1 MNGSIFRK
9 AIAIGILSSTFGIAS
24 IALSTTSAS
33 ASSVITAATAALP
46 KFGDNGPEVVRLQEA
61 IMARGFTI
69 KGGVT
74 GTYSEATRSALK
86 SLQKVAGFKASGTL
100 DEKTAKFLGLVDV
113 VALSSSSLPAVGAS
127 GDAVWSVQQALINSG
142 FAVKG
147 GADGKFGLATTIAL
161 GKFQAAKGLTV
172 TKVVDEATAIALGML
187 QAPKSVVVSS
197 VVVASAKTSATTATP
212 AAVVTSN
219 YPKLGDRSETVK
231 AIQTVL
237 MNDSIG
243 LVGGAD
249 GRFGK
254 GTSAA
259 IAEYQKRRGLNITG
273 SMDDATNAAM
283 FAAPV
288 AASVAPVAAT
298 TAMTFETLP
307 ARGQTGELVRAL
319 QNALIANGTEVKGGA
334 DGVFGV
340 ATTVAISNFQAARA
354 LNQTKVL
361 DVNTAVAL
369 ALIPSFE
376 SLGLPTLQVFPMQ
389 GGCGFSDTWH
399 DPRSGGRLHEGVDI
413 MGAKGLAI
421 YATNDGV
428 ISRMSSGGALG
439 GNVIYVKIPNGTY
452 FYYAHLDSFA
462 PGMTAGVPVK
472 AGQIIGYNGSTGSG
486 GSSHLHFEVHPFGG
500 PAVSP
505 YQFVKAVDACN
516 VTTVLPQS

>member
-1 MNGSIFRK
+1 MNGSILRK
-9 AIAIGILSSTFGIAS
+9 TIAIGLLSSTFGIAS
-24 IALSTTSAS
+24 IAMSTTFAS
-33 ASSVITAATAALP
+33 ASPLITAAPAALP

-74 GTYSEATRSALK
+74 GSYSEATRSALK

-161 GKFQAAKGLTV
+161 SKFQAAKGLTV
-172 TKVVDEATAIALGML
+172 SKVVDEATAVALGML
-187 QAPKSVVVSS
+187 SAPKV
-197 VVVASAKTSATTATP
+197 VVVASVKTVAAAP

-219 YPKLGDRSETVK
+219 FPKLGDRSETVK

-237 MNDSIG
+237 INDSIG

-288 AASVAPVAAT
+288 ATPAAPVAAAT
-298 TAMTFETLP
+298 SMTYETLP
-307 ARGQTGELVRAL
+307 ARGQSGDLVRAL

-389 GGCGFSDTWH
+389 GGCGFTDTWH

-413 MGAKGLAI
+413 IGAKGLAI

-428 ISRMSSGGALG
+428 ISRMSTGGALG
-439 GNVIYVKIPNGTY
+439 GNAIYVKIPNGTY

-462 PGMTAGVPVK
+462 PGMAAGVPVK
-472 AGQIIGYNGSTGSG
+472 AGQIIGYNGSTGTTTP
-486 GSSHLHFEVHPFGG
+486 HLHFEVHPFGG
-500 PAVSP
+500 PAVNP

>member
-24 IALSTTSAS
+24 IAMSTTSAS
-33 ASSVITAATAALP
+33 ASPVISAAPAALP

-74 GTYSEATRSALK
+74 GSYSEATRSALK

-187 QAPKSVVVSS
+187 SAPKP
-197 VVVASAKTSATTATP
+197 VVVALAKTVIAAAVP
-212 AAVVTSN
+212 AAVATSN
-219 YPKLGDRSETVK
+219 FPKLGDRSETVK

-249 GRFGK
+249 GRFGA

-273 SMDDATNAAM
+273 SMDDATNAVM

-288 AASVAPVAAT
+288 AAPAAPVAQAT
-298 TAMTFETLP
+298 TMTFETLP
-307 ARGQTGELVRAL
+307 TRGQSGELVRAL

-340 ATTVAISNFQAARA
+340 ATTVAITNFQAARA

-369 ALIPSFE
+369 ALIPTLE

-389 GGCGFSDTWH
+389 GRCGFTDTWGQA
-399 DPRSGGRLHEGVDI
+399 RSEGRSHEGTDVI
-413 MGAKGLAI
+413 GARGLAL

-428 ISRMSSGGALG
+428 ISRMSTGGRLG
-439 GNVIYVKIPNGTY
+439 GNAIYVKIPNGTY

-462 PGMTAGVPVK
+462 PGMAAGVPVK
-472 AGQIIGYNGSTGSG
+472 AGQVIGYVGSTGTTTP
-486 GSSHLHFEVHPFGG
+486 HLHFEVHPFGG
-500 PAVSP
+500 AAVNP
-505 YQFVKAVDACN
+505 YAILKAADACN
-516 VTTVLPQS
+516 VMEVLPQP

>member
-1 MNGSIFRK
+1 MNGSILRK
-9 AIAIGILSSTFGIAS
+9 TIAIGLLSSTFGIAS
-24 IALSTTSAS
+24 IAMSTTSAS
-33 ASSVITAATAALP
+33 ASPLITAAPAALP

-74 GTYSEATRSALK
+74 GSYSEATRSALK

-161 GKFQAAKGLTV
+161 SKFQAAKGLTV
-172 TKVVDEATAIALGML
+172 TKVVDEATAVALGVL
-187 QAPKSVVVSS
+187 SAPKV
-197 VVVASAKTSATTATP
+197 VVVASVKTVAAAP

-219 YPKLGDRSETVK
+219 FPKLGDRSETVK

-237 MNDSIG
+237 INDSIG

-273 SMDDATNAAM
+273 TMDDATNAAM

-288 AASVAPVAAT
+288 ATPAAPVAAAT
-298 TAMTFETLP
+298 SMTYETLP
-307 ARGQTGELVRAL
+307 ARGQSGDLVRAL

-340 ATTVAISNFQAARA
+340 ATTVALGNFQAARA

-389 GGCGFSDTWH
+389 GGCGFTDTWH
-399 DPRSGGRLHEGVDI
+399 APRSGGRLHEGVDI
-413 MGAKGLAI
+413 IGAKGLAI

-428 ISRMSSGGALG
+428 ISRMSTGGALG
-439 GNVIYVKIPNGTY
+439 GNAIYVKIPNGTY

-462 PGMTAGVPVK
+462 PGMAPGVPVK
-472 AGQIIGYNGSTGSG
+472 AGQIIGYNGSTGTTTP
-486 GSSHLHFEVHPFGG
+486 HLHFEVHPFGG
-500 PAVSP
+500 PAVNP

-516 VTTVLPQS
+516 VTTVLPQP

>member
-1 MNGSIFRK
+1 MNGSILRK
-9 AIAIGILSSTFGIAS
+9 TIAIGLLSSTFGIAS
-24 IALSTTSAS
+24 IAMSTTSAS
-33 ASSVITAATAALP
+33 ASPLITAAPAALP

-74 GTYSEATRSALK
+74 GSYSEATRSALK

-161 GKFQAAKGLTV
+161 SKFQAAKGLTV
-172 TKVVDEATAIALGML
+172 TKVVDEATAVALGVL
-187 QAPKSVVVSS
+187 SAPKV
-197 VVVASAKTSATTATP
+197 VVVASVKTVAAAP

-219 YPKLGDRSETVK
+219 FPKLGDRSETVK

-237 MNDSIG
+237 INDSIG

-288 AASVAPVAAT
+288 ATPAAPVAAAT
-298 TAMTFETLP
+298 SMTYETLP
-307 ARGQTGELVRAL
+307 ARGQSGDLVRAL

-361 DVNTAVAL
+361 DVTTAVAL

-389 GGCGFSDTWH
+389 GGCGFTDTWH

-413 MGAKGLAI
+413 IGAKGLAI

-428 ISRMSSGGALG
+428 ISRMSTGGALG
-439 GNVIYVKIPNGTY
+439 GNAIYVKIPNGTY

-462 PGMTAGVPVK
+462 PGMAVGVPVK
-472 AGQIIGYNGSTGSG
+472 AGQIIGYNGSTGSTTP
-486 GSSHLHFEVHPFGG
+486 HLHFEVHPFGG
-500 PAVSP
+500 PAVNP

-516 VTTVLPQS
+516 VTTVLPQP

>member
-33 ASSVITAATAALP
+33 ASPVITAAPAALP

-61 IMARGFTI
+61 IMARGFSI

-74 GTYSEATRSALK
+74 GSYSEATRSALK
-86 SLQKVAGFKASGTL
+86 SLQKVAGFKATGTL

-187 QAPKSVVVSS
+187 SAPKP
-197 VVVASAKTSATTATP
+197 VVVASAKTVIAAAVP
-212 AAVVTSN
+212 AAVATSN
-219 YPKLGDRSETVK
+219 FPKLGDRSETVK

-249 GRFGK
+249 GRFGA

-273 SMDDATNAAM
+273 SMDDATNAVM

-288 AASVAPVAAT
+288 AAPAAPVAQAT
-298 TAMTFETLP
+298 TMTFETLP
-307 ARGQTGELVRAL
+307 SRGQSGELVRAL
-319 QNALIANGTEVKGGA
+319 QDALIAAGTEVKGGA

-354 LNQTKVL
+354 LNQSKVL

-369 ALIPSFE
+369 ALIPTLE

-389 GGCGFSDTWH
+389 GRCGFTDTWGQA
-399 DPRSGGRLHEGVDI
+399 RSEGRSHEGTDVI
-413 MGAKGLAI
+413 GARGLAL

-428 ISRMSSGGALG
+428 ISRMSTGGRLG
-439 GNVIYVKIPNGTY
+439 GNAIYVKIPNGTY

-462 PGMTAGVPVK
+462 PGMAAGVPVK
-472 AGQIIGYNGSTGSG
+472 AGQIIGYVGSTGTTTP
-486 GSSHLHFEVHPFGG
+486 HLHFEVHPFGG
-500 PAVSP
+500 AAVNP
-505 YQFVKAVDACN
+505 YAILKAADACN
-516 VTTVLPQS
+516 VMDVLPQP

>member
-1 MNGSIFRK
+1 MNGSILRK

-24 IALSTTSAS
+24 IAMSTTSAS
-33 ASSVITAATAALP
+33 ASSAISAAPAALP
-46 KFGDNGPEVVRLQEA
+46 KFGDNGPEVIRLQQA
-61 IMARGFTI
+61 ILARGFTI

-74 GTYSEATRSALK
+74 GSYSEATRSALK
-86 SLQKVAGFKASGTL
+86 SLQKVAGFKASGML

-113 VALSSSSLPAVGAS
+113 VALSASSLPAVGAS

-172 TKVVDEATAIALGML
+172 TKVVDEATAVALGML
-187 QAPKSVVVSS
+187 SAPQS
-197 VVVASAKTSATTATP
+197 VVVAAVKAVDTP
-212 AAVVTSN
+212 AAVVPSN
-219 YPKLGDRSETVK
+219 FPKQGDRSETVK

-237 MNDSIG
+237 IKDSIG

-249 GRFGK
+249 GRFGV

-259 IAEYQKRRGLNITG
+259 IAEYQRRRGLNITG

-288 AASVAPVAAT
+288 VAPVAAPAAPVAAAT
-298 TAMTFETLP
+298 TMTFETLP
-307 ARGQTGELVRAL
+307 ARGQSGEFVRAL

-389 GGCGFSDTWH
+389 GGCGFTDTWH
-399 DPRSGGRLHEGVDI
+399 APRSGGRLHEGVDI

-428 ISRMSSGGALG
+428 ISRMSTGGALG
-439 GNVIYVKIPNGTY
+439 GNAIYVKIPNGTY

-462 PGMTAGVPVK
+462 PGIAAGVPVK
-472 AGQIIGYNGSTGSG
+472 AGQIIGYNGSTGSTTP
-486 GSSHLHFEVHPFGG
+486 HLHFEVHPFGG
-500 PAVSP
+500 PAVNP

-516 VTTVLPQS
+516 VTTVLPQP

>member
-24 IALSTTSAS
+24 IAMSTTSAS
-33 ASSVITAATAALP
+33 ASPVITAAPAALP

-61 IMARGFTI
+61 IMARGFSI

-74 GTYSEATRSALK
+74 GSYSEATRSALK

-147 GADGKFGLATTIAL
+147 GADGKFGIATTIAL

-187 QAPKSVVVSS
+187 SAPKP
-197 VVVASAKTSATTATP
+197 VVVASAKTVIAAAVP
-212 AAVVTSN
+212 AAVATSN
-219 YPKLGDRSETVK
+219 FPKLGDRSETVK

-249 GRFGK
+249 GRFGA

-273 SMDDATNAAM
+273 SMDDATNAVM

-288 AASVAPVAAT
+288 AAPAAPVAQAT
-298 TAMTFETLP
+298 TMTFETLP
-307 ARGQTGELVRAL
+307 TRGQSGELVRAL
-319 QNALIANGTEVKGGA
+319 QNALIAAGTEVKGGA

-340 ATTVAISNFQAARA
+340 ATTVAITNFQAARA

-369 ALIPSFE
+369 ALIPTLE

-389 GGCGFSDTWH
+389 GRCGFTDTWGQA
-399 DPRSGGRLHEGVDI
+399 RSEGRSHEGTDVI
-413 MGAKGLAI
+413 GARGLAL

-428 ISRMSSGGALG
+428 ISRMSTGGRLG
-439 GNVIYVKIPNGTY
+439 GNAIYVKIPNGTY

-462 PGMTAGVPVK
+462 PGMAAGVPVK
-472 AGQIIGYNGSTGSG
+472 AGQIIGYVGSTGTTTP
-486 GSSHLHFEVHPFGG
+486 HLHFEVHPFGG
-500 PAVSP
+500 AAVNP
-505 YQFVKAVDACN
+505 YAILKAADACN
-516 VTTVLPQS
+516 VMDVLPQP

>member
-1 MNGSIFRK
+1 MNSNLLRK
-9 AIAIGILSSTFGIAS
+9 VIAIGALSATFGIA
-24 IALSTTSAS
+24 ATTVSAT
-33 ASSVITAATAALP
+33 TAAASPVVSAAVSQLP

-61 IMARGFTI
+61 IMARGFSI

-74 GTYSEATRSALK
+74 GAYSDATRSALK
-86 SLQKVAGFKASGTL
+86 SLQKVAGFKATGTL

-113 VALSSSSLPAVGAS
+113 VALSSSSLPAVGAT
-127 GDAVWSVQQALINSG
+127 GDAVWSVQQALINNG

-161 GKFQAAKGLTV
+161 GKFQSAKGLPL

-187 QAPKSVVVSS
+187 AAPKTVVTASVKTASAVVVKPSS
-197 VVVASAKTSATTATP
+197 F
-212 AAVVTSN
+212 
-219 YPKLGDRSETVK
+219 PKQGDRSDQVK

-237 MNDSIG
+237 INDVIG

-249 GRFGK
+249 GRFGA

-259 IAEYQKRRGLNITG
+259 IAEYQRRRGLNITG
-273 SMDDATNAAM
+273 TMDDATHAAM
-283 FAAPV
+283 FAAPAPAPAV
-288 AASVAPVAAT
+288 AVEAT
-298 TAMTFETLP
+298 ATSMTFETLP
-307 ARGQTGELVRAL
+307 ARGQSGELVRTL
-319 QNALIANGTEVKGGA
+319 QNALIKNGTEVKGGA

-340 ATTVAISNFQAARA
+340 ATTVAITNFQIARG

-369 ALIPSFE
+369 ALIPSLE

-389 GGCGFSDTWH
+389 GRCSFSDTWKQAR
-399 DPRSGGRLHEGVDI
+399 PGGRLHEGVDI

-428 ISRMSSGGALG
+428 ISRMSTGGVLG
-439 GNVIYVKIPNGTY
+439 GNAIYLTIPNGTY

-462 PGMTAGVPVK
+462 PGIAPGVSVR
-472 AGQIIGYNGSTGSG
+472 AGQIIGYNGETGHA
-486 GSSHLHFEVHPFGG
+486 GSPHLHFEVHPFGG

>member
-1 MNGSIFRK
+1 MNGSILRK
-9 AIAIGILSSTFGIAS
+9 TIAIGLLSGTFGVAS
-24 IALSTTSAS
+24 IAMSTTSAS
-33 ASSVITAATAALP
+33 ASPLITAAPAALP

-74 GTYSEATRSALK
+74 GSYSEATRSALK

-161 GKFQAAKGLTV
+161 SKFQAAKGLTV
-172 TKVVDEATAIALGML
+172 TKVVDEATAVALGVL
-187 QAPKSVVVSS
+187 SAPKV
-197 VVVASAKTSATTATP
+197 VVVASVKTVAAAP

-219 YPKLGDRSETVK
+219 FPKLGDRSETVK

-237 MNDSIG
+237 INDSIG

-273 SMDDATNAAM
+273 TMDDATNAAM

-288 AASVAPVAAT
+288 ATPAAPVAAAT
-298 TAMTFETLP
+298 SMTYETLP
-307 ARGQTGELVRAL
+307 ARGQSGDLVRAL

-340 ATTVAISNFQAARA
+340 ATTVALGNFQAARA

-389 GGCGFSDTWH
+389 GGCGFTDTWH
-399 DPRSGGRLHEGVDI
+399 APRSGGRLHEGVDI
-413 MGAKGLAI
+413 IGAKGLAI

-428 ISRMSSGGALG
+428 ISRMSTGGALG
-439 GNVIYVKIPNGTY
+439 GNAIYVKIPNGTY

-462 PGMTAGVPVK
+462 PGMAPGVPVK
-472 AGQIIGYNGSTGSG
+472 AGQIIGYNGSTGTTTP
-486 GSSHLHFEVHPFGG
+486 HLHFEVHPFGG
-500 PAVSP
+500 PAVNP

-516 VTTVLPQS
+516 VTTVLPQP

>member
-1 MNGSIFRK
+1 MNSNLLRK
-9 AIAIGILSSTFGIAS
+9 FIAIGALSATFGIA
-24 IALSTTSAS
+24 ATTVSAT
-33 ASSVITAATAALP
+33 TAAASPVVSAAVSQLP

-61 IMARGFTI
+61 IMARGFSI

-74 GTYSEATRSALK
+74 GAYSDATRSALK
-86 SLQKVAGFKASGTL
+86 SLQKVAGFKATGTL

-113 VALSSSSLPAVGAS
+113 VALSSSSLPAVGAT
-127 GDAVWSVQQALINSG
+127 GDAVWSVQQALINNG

-161 GKFQAAKGLTV
+161 GKFQSAKGLPL

-187 QAPKSVVVSS
+187 AAPKTVVTASVKTASAVVVKPSS
-197 VVVASAKTSATTATP
+197 F
-212 AAVVTSN
+212 
-219 YPKLGDRSETVK
+219 PKQGDRSDQVK

-237 MNDSIG
+237 INDVIG

-249 GRFGK
+249 GRFGA

-259 IAEYQKRRGLNITG
+259 IAEYQRRRGLNITG
-273 SMDDATNAAM
+273 TMDDATNAAM
-283 FAAPV
+283 FAAPAPAPAV
-288 AASVAPVAAT
+288 AVEAT
-298 TAMTFETLP
+298 ATSMTFETLP
-307 ARGQTGELVRAL
+307 ARGQSGELVRAL

-340 ATTVAISNFQAARA
+340 ATTVAITNFQIARG

-369 ALIPSFE
+369 ALIPSLE

-389 GGCGFSDTWH
+389 GRCSFSDTWKQAR
-399 DPRSGGRLHEGVDI
+399 PGGRLHEGVDI

-428 ISRMSSGGALG
+428 ISRMSTGGVLG
-439 GNVIYVKIPNGTY
+439 GNAIYLTIPNGTY

-462 PGMTAGVPVK
+462 PGIAPGVSVR
-472 AGQIIGYNGSTGSG
+472 AGQIIGYNGETGHA
-486 GSSHLHFEVHPFGG
+486 GSPHLHFEVHPFGG

>member
-1 MNGSIFRK
+1 MNGSILRK
-9 AIAIGILSSTFGIAS
+9 TIAIGLLSSTFGIAS
-24 IALSTTSAS
+24 IAMSTTSAS
-33 ASSVITAATAALP
+33 ASPLITAAPAALP

-74 GTYSEATRSALK
+74 GSYSEATRSALK

-161 GKFQAAKGLTV
+161 SKFQAAKGLTV
-172 TKVVDEATAIALGML
+172 TKVVDEATAVALGML
-187 QAPKSVVVSS
+187 SAPKVVE
-197 VVVASAKTSATTATP
+197 VASVKTVAAAP

-219 YPKLGDRSETVK
+219 FPKLGDRSETVK

-237 MNDSIG
+237 INDSIG

-273 SMDDATNAAM
+273 TMDDGTNAAM

-288 AASVAPVAAT
+288 ATPAAPVAAAT
-298 TAMTFETLP
+298 SMTYETLP
-307 ARGQTGELVRAL
+307 ARGQSGDLVRAL

-389 GGCGFSDTWH
+389 GGCGFTDTWH

-413 MGAKGLAI
+413 IGAKGLAI

-428 ISRMSSGGALG
+428 ISRMSTGGALG
-439 GNVIYVKIPNGTY
+439 GNAIYVKIPNGTY

-462 PGMTAGVPVK
+462 PGMAAGVPVK
-472 AGQIIGYNGSTGSG
+472 AGQIIGYNGSTGTTTP
-486 GSSHLHFEVHPFGG
+486 HLHFEVHPFGG
-500 PAVSP
+500 PAVNP

-516 VTTVLPQS
+516 VTTVLPQP

>member
-24 IALSTTSAS
+24 IAMSTTSAS
-33 ASSVITAATAALP
+33 ASPVISAAPAALP
-46 KFGDNGPEVVRLQEA
+46 KFGDNGPEVIRLQQA
-61 IMARGFTI
+61 ILARGFTI

-74 GTYSEATRSALK
+74 GSYSEATRSALK
-86 SLQKVAGFKASGTL
+86 SLQKVAGFKASGML

-113 VALSSSSLPAVGAS
+113 VALSASSLPVVGAS

-172 TKVVDEATAIALGML
+172 TKVVDEATAVALGML
-187 QAPKSVVVSS
+187 SAPQP
-197 VVVASAKTSATTATP
+197 VVVASAKTVATP
-212 AAVVTSN
+212 AAVVPSN
-219 YPKLGDRSETVK
+219 FPKQGDRSETVK

-237 MNDSIG
+237 IKDSIG

-249 GRFGK
+249 GRFGV

-259 IAEYQKRRGLNITG
+259 IAEYQRRRGLNITG

-288 AASVAPVAAT
+288 VAPVAAPAAPVAAAT

-307 ARGQTGELVRAL
+307 ARGQSGEFVRAL
-319 QNALIANGTEVKGGA
+319 QNALIANGTDIKGGA

-389 GGCGFSDTWH
+389 GGCGFTDTWH
-399 DPRSGGRLHEGVDI
+399 APRSGGRLHEGVDI

-428 ISRMSSGGALG
+428 ISRMSTGGALG
-439 GNVIYVKIPNGTY
+439 GNAIYVKIPNGTY

-462 PGMTAGVPVK
+462 PGIAAGVPVK
-472 AGQIIGYNGSTGSG
+472 AGQIIGYNGSTGSTTP
-486 GSSHLHFEVHPFGG
+486 HLHFEVHPFGG
-500 PAVSP
+500 PAVNP

-516 VTTVLPQS
+516 VTTVLPQP

>member
-9 AIAIGILSSTFGIAS
+9 AIAVGILSSTFGIAS
-24 IALSTTSAS
+24 IAMSTTSAS
-33 ASSVITAATAALP
+33 ASPVISAAPTALP
-46 KFGDNGPEVVRLQEA
+46 KYGDNGPEVVRLQQA
-61 IMARGFTI
+61 IAARGFTI

-86 SLQKVAGFKASGTL
+86 SLQRVAGFKASGTL

-142 FAVKG
+142 FVVKG
-147 GADGKFGLATTIAL
+147 GADGKFGLATSIAL
-161 GKFQAAKGLTV
+161 GKFQAAKGLSV
-172 TKVVDEATAIALGML
+172 TKVVDEATAVALGML
-187 QAPKSVVVSS
+187 QAPQS
-197 VVVASAKTSATTATP
+197 VVVASVKTVVAIP
-212 AAVVTSN
+212 AAVSSSSF
-219 YPKLGDRSETVK
+219 PKQGDRSETTK
-231 AIQTVL
+231 AIQMVL
-237 MNDSIG
+237 IQDSIG

-249 GRFGK
+249 GRFGS

-259 IAEYQKRRGLNITG
+259 IAEYQRRRGLAITG

-283 FAAPV
+283 FSTPAAPEQAPV
-288 AASVAPVAAT
+288 TPVAPVSS
-298 TAMTFETLP
+298 AMTYETLP
-307 ARGQTGELVRAL
+307 ARGQSGDLVRAL

-340 ATTVAISNFQAARA
+340 ATTIAITNFQASRA
-354 LNQTKVL
+354 LNQTSVL

-369 ALIPSFE
+369 ALIPTLE

-389 GGCGFSDTWH
+389 GRCGFTDTWH
-399 DPRSGGRLHEGVDI
+399 QPRSGGRLHEGVDI

-428 ISRMSSGGALG
+428 ISKVSTGGHLG
-439 GNVIYVKIPNGTY
+439 GNAIYVKIPNGTY

-462 PGMTAGVPVK
+462 PGMAAGVPVK
-472 AGQIIGYNGSTGSG
+472 AGQIIGYNGSTGTTTP
-486 GSSHLHFEVHPFGG
+486 HLHFEVHPFGG
-500 PAVSP
+500 AAINP
-505 YQFVKAVDACN
+505 YAILKAADACN
-516 VTTVLPQS
+516 VMDVLPQT

>member
-1 MNGSIFRK
+1 MNSNLLRK
-9 AIAIGILSSTFGIAS
+9 VIAIGALSATFGIA
-24 IALSTTSAS
+24 ATTVSAT
-33 ASSVITAATAALP
+33 TAAASPVVSAAVSQLP

-61 IMARGFTI
+61 IMARGFSI

-74 GTYSEATRSALK
+74 GAYSDATRSALK
-86 SLQKVAGFKASGTL
+86 SLQKVAGFKATGTL

-113 VALSSSSLPAVGAS
+113 VALRSSSLPAVGAT
-127 GDAVWSVQQALINSG
+127 GDAVWSVQQALINNG

-161 GKFQAAKGLTV
+161 GKFQSAKGLPL

-187 QAPKSVVVSS
+187 AAPKTVVTASVKTASAVVVKPSS
-197 VVVASAKTSATTATP
+197 F
-212 AAVVTSN
+212 
-219 YPKLGDRSETVK
+219 PKQGDRSDQVK

-237 MNDSIG
+237 INDVIG

-249 GRFGK
+249 GRFGA

-259 IAEYQKRRGLNITG
+259 IAEYQRRRGLNITG
-273 SMDDATNAAM
+273 TMDDATNAAM
-283 FAAPV
+283 FAAPAPAPAV
-288 AASVAPVAAT
+288 AVEAT
-298 TAMTFETLP
+298 ATSMTFETLP
-307 ARGQTGELVRAL
+307 ARGQSGELVRTL

-340 ATTVAISNFQAARA
+340 ATTVAITNFQIARG

-369 ALIPSFE
+369 ALIPSLE

-389 GGCGFSDTWH
+389 GRCSFSDTWKQAR
-399 DPRSGGRLHEGVDI
+399 PGGRLHEGVDI

-428 ISRMSSGGALG
+428 ISRMSTGGVLG
-439 GNVIYVKIPNGTY
+439 GNAIYLTIPNGTY

-462 PGMTAGVPVK
+462 PGIAPGVSVR
-472 AGQIIGYNGSTGSG
+472 AGQIIGYNGETGHA
-486 GSSHLHFEVHPFGG
+486 GSPHLHFEVHPFGG

>member
-1 MNGSIFRK
+1 MNGSILRK
-9 AIAIGILSSTFGIAS
+9 TIAIGLLSSTFGIAS
-24 IALSTTSAS
+24 IAMSTTSAS
-33 ASSVITAATAALP
+33 ASPLITAAPAALP

-74 GTYSEATRSALK
+74 GSYSEATRSALK

-161 GKFQAAKGLTV
+161 SKFQAAKGLTV
-172 TKVVDEATAIALGML
+172 TKVVDEATAVALGML
-187 QAPKSVVVSS
+187 SAPKV
-197 VVVASAKTSATTATP
+197 VVVASVKTVAAAP

-219 YPKLGDRSETVK
+219 FPKLGDRSETVK

-237 MNDSIG
+237 INDSIG

-273 SMDDATNAAM
+273 TMDDATNAAM

-288 AASVAPVAAT
+288 ATPAAPVAAAT
-298 TAMTFETLP
+298 SMTYETLP
-307 ARGQTGELVRAL
+307 ARGQSGDLVRAL

-389 GGCGFSDTWH
+389 GGCGFTDTWH

-413 MGAKGLAI
+413 IGAKGLAI

-428 ISRMSSGGALG
+428 ISRMSTGGRLG
-439 GNVIYVKIPNGTY
+439 GNAIYVKIPNGTY

-462 PGMTAGVPVK
+462 PGMAPGVPVK
-472 AGQIIGYNGSTGSG
+472 AGQIIGYNGSTGTTTP
-486 GSSHLHFEVHPFGG
+486 HLHFEVHPFGG
-500 PAVSP
+500 PAVNP

-516 VTTVLPQS
+516 VTTVLPQP

>member
-1 MNGSIFRK
+1 MNGSILRK
-9 AIAIGILSSTFGIAS
+9 TIAIGLLSSTFGIAS
-24 IALSTTSAS
+24 IAMSTTSAS
-33 ASSVITAATAALP
+33 ASPLITAAPAALP

-74 GTYSEATRSALK
+74 GSYSEATRSALK

-113 VALSSSSLPAVGAS
+113 VALSSSSLPAVGSS

-161 GKFQAAKGLTV
+161 SKFQAAKGLTV
-172 TKVVDEATAIALGML
+172 TKVVDEATAVALGML
-187 QAPKSVVVSS
+187 SAPKV
-197 VVVASAKTSATTATP
+197 VVVASVKTVAAAP

-219 YPKLGDRSETVK
+219 FPKLGDRSETVK

-237 MNDSIG
+237 INDSIG

-273 SMDDATNAAM
+273 TMNDATNAAM

-288 AASVAPVAAT
+288 APPAAPVAAAT
-298 TAMTFETLP
+298 SMTYETLP
-307 ARGQTGELVRAL
+307 ARGQSGDLVRAL

-340 ATTVAISNFQAARA
+340 ATTLAISNFQAARA

-389 GGCGFSDTWH
+389 GGCGFTDTWH

-413 MGAKGLAI
+413 IGAKGLAI

-428 ISRMSSGGALG
+428 ISRMSTGGALG
-439 GNVIYVKIPNGTY
+439 GNAIYVKIPNGTY

-462 PGMTAGVPVK
+462 PGMAAGVPVK
-472 AGQIIGYNGSTGSG
+472 AGQIIGYNGSTGT
-486 GSSHLHFEVHPFGG
+486 GSPHLHFEVHPFGG
-500 PAVSP
+500 PAVNP

>member
-9 AIAIGILSSTFGIAS
+9 AIAIGLLSSTFGIAS

-33 ASSVITAATAALP
+33 ASPVITAAPAALP

-61 IMARGFTI
+61 IMARGFSIT
-69 KGGVT
+69 GGVT
-74 GTYSEATRSALK
+74 GSYSEATRSALK

-127 GDAVWSVQQALINSG
+127 GDAVWSVQQALINNG

-187 QAPKSVVVSS
+187 SAPKP
-197 VVVASAKTSATTATP
+197 VVVASAKTVTAA
-212 AAVVTSN
+212 AAVVASN
-219 YPKLGDRSETVK
+219 FPKLGDRSETVK

-237 MNDSIG
+237 INDSIG

-273 SMDDATNAAM
+273 SMDDATNAVM

-288 AASVAPVAAT
+288 AAPAAPVAAT
-298 TAMTFETLP
+298 TTMTFETLP
-307 ARGQTGELVRAL
+307 TRGQSGELVRAL

-369 ALIPSFE
+369 ALIPTLE

-389 GGCGFSDTWH
+389 GRCGFTDTWGQA
-399 DPRSGGRLHEGVDI
+399 RSEGRSHEGTDV
-413 MGAKGLAI
+413 MGARGLAL

-428 ISRMSSGGALG
+428 ISRMSTGGRLG

-462 PGMTAGVPVK
+462 PGMAAGVPVK
-472 AGQIIGYNGSTGSG
+472 AGQIIGYVGSTGDAG
-486 GSSHLHFEVHPFGG
+486 TPHLHFEVHPFGG
-500 PAVSP
+500 AAVNP
-505 YQFVKAVDACN
+505 YAILKAADACN
-516 VTTVLPQS
+516 VLDVLPQP

>member
-1 MNGSIFRK
+1 MNGSILRK

-33 ASSVITAATAALP
+33 ASPVMSAIPAALS

-61 IMARGFTI
+61 ILARGFTL

-74 GTYSEATRSALK
+74 GSYSQATRSALK
-86 SLQKVAGFKASGTL
+86 SLQKVAGLKASGAL

-113 VALSSSSLPAVGAS
+113 VALNSSSLPAVGAS

-187 QAPKSVVVSS
+187 SAPKPVVI
-197 VVVASAKTSATTATP
+197 ASAKAVTTP
-212 AAVVTSN
+212 AAPAAIVSSN
-219 YPKLGDRSETVK
+219 LPKIGDRSETVK

-237 MNDSIG
+237 IKDSIG

-249 GRFGK
+249 GRFGA

-273 SMDDATNAAM
+273 SMDDATNAVM
-283 FAAPV
+283 FAAP
-288 AASVAPVAAT
+288 AAAPAAPVT
-298 TAMTFETLP
+298 TTEMSFETLP
-307 ARGQTGELVRAL
+307 TRGHSGDLVRAL

-340 ATTVAISNFQAARA
+340 ATTVAITNFQAAHG

-369 ALIPSFE
+369 ALIPSLE

-389 GGCGFSDTWH
+389 GRCGFTDTWGQS
-399 DPRSGGRLHEGVDI
+399 RSEGRSHEGTDV
-413 MGAKGLAI
+413 MGARGLAL

-428 ISRMSSGGALG
+428 ISKVSTGGRLG
-439 GNVIYVKIPNGTY
+439 GNAIYVKIPNGTY

-462 PGMTAGVPVK
+462 PGMAAGVPVK
-472 AGQIIGYNGSTGSG
+472 AGQIIGYVGSTGTTTP
-486 GSSHLHFEVHPFGG
+486 HLHFEVHPFGG
-500 PAVSP
+500 AAVNP
-505 YQFVKAVDACN
+505 YAILKAVDACN
-516 VTTVLPQS
+516 VTTVLPQP

>member
-1 MNGSIFRK
+1 MNGSILRK
-9 AIAIGILSSTFGIAS
+9 AILIGILSSTFGVAS

-33 ASSVITAATAALP
+33 ASPVITAAPATLP

-74 GTYSEATRSALK
+74 GSYSEATRSALK

-100 DEKTAKFLGLVDV
+100 DAKTAKFLGLVDV

-142 FAVKG
+142 FTVKG

-161 GKFQAAKGLTV
+161 GKFQTAKGLKV
-172 TKVVDEATAIALGML
+172 TKVVDESTAIALGML
-187 QAPKSVVVSS
+187 SAPKP
-197 VVVASAKTSATTATP
+197 VVVASVKTVTAP
-212 AAVVTSN
+212 
-219 YPKLGDRSETVK
+219 
-231 AIQTVL
+231 
-237 MNDSIG
+237 
-243 LVGGAD
+243 
-249 GRFGK
+249 
-254 GTSAA
+254 
-259 IAEYQKRRGLNITG
+259 
-273 SMDDATNAAM
+273 
-283 FAAPV
+283 AAPV
-288 AASVAPVAAT
+288 AAPAAPVATPAAPDAAAT
-298 TAMTFETLP
+298 TMSFETLP
-307 ARGQTGELVRAL
+307 ARGQSGELVRAL

-399 DPRSGGRLHEGVDI
+399 QPRSGGRLHEGVDI

-428 ISRMSSGGALG
+428 ISRMSTGGALG
-439 GNVIYVKIPNGTY
+439 GNAIYVKIPNGTY

-462 PGMTAGVPVK
+462 PGIAAGVPVK
-472 AGQIIGYNGSTGSG
+472 AGQVIGYNGSTGSG
-486 GSSHLHFEVHPFGG
+486 GSTHLHFEVHPFGG

-516 VTTVLPQS
+516 VTTVLPQP

>member
-1 MNGSIFRK
+1 MNGSILRK
-9 AIAIGILSSTFGIAS
+9 AIALGILSSTFGIAS
-24 IALSTTSAS
+24 IAMSTTSAS
-33 ASSVITAATAALP
+33 ASSAISAAPAALP
-46 KFGDNGPEVVRLQEA
+46 KFGDNGPEVIRLQQA
-61 IMARGFTI
+61 ILARGFTI

-74 GTYSEATRSALK
+74 GSYSEATRSALK
-86 SLQKVAGFKASGTL
+86 SLQKVAGFKASGML

-113 VALSSSSLPAVGAS
+113 VALSASSLPAVGAS

-187 QAPKSVVVSS
+187 SAPKP
-197 VVVASAKTSATTATP
+197 VVVASVKTSATTATP

-219 YPKLGDRSETVK
+219 FPKLGDRSETVK

-237 MNDSIG
+237 INDSIG

-273 SMDDATNAAM
+273 SMDDATNAVM

-288 AASVAPVAAT
+288 AAPVAPIAAAT
-298 TAMTFETLP
+298 TMTFETLP
-307 ARGQTGELVRAL
+307 ARGQSGDLVRAL
-319 QNALIANGTEVKGGA
+319 QNALIANGTAVKGGA

-389 GGCGFSDTWH
+389 GGCGFTDTWH

-413 MGAKGLAI
+413 IGAKGLAI

-428 ISRMSSGGALG
+428 ISRMSTGGALG
-439 GNVIYVKIPNGTY
+439 GNAIYVKIPNGTY

-462 PGMTAGVPVK
+462 PGIAAGVPVK
-472 AGQIIGYNGSTGSG
+472 AGQIIGYNGSTGSTTP
-486 GSSHLHFEVHPFGG
+486 HLHFEVHPFGG
-500 PAVSP
+500 PAVNP

-516 VTTVLPQS
+516 VTTVLPQP

>member
-1 MNGSIFRK
+1 MNGSILRK
-9 AIAIGILSSTFGIAS
+9 TIAIGLLSSTFGIAS
-24 IALSTTSAS
+24 IAMSTTSAS
-33 ASSVITAATAALP
+33 ASPLITAAPAALP

-74 GTYSEATRSALK
+74 GSYSEATRSALK

-161 GKFQAAKGLTV
+161 SKFQAAKGLTV

-187 QAPKSVVVSS
+187 SAPKPVA
-197 VVVASAKTSATTATP
+197 VASVKTVATAAAP
-212 AAVVTSN
+212 VAVVTSN
-219 YPKLGDRSETVK
+219 FPKLGDRSEAVK

-237 MNDSIG
+237 INDSIG

-288 AASVAPVAAT
+288 AAPAAPVVATT

-389 GGCGFSDTWH
+389 GGCGFTDTWH

-413 MGAKGLAI
+413 IGAKGLAI

-428 ISRMSSGGALG
+428 ISRMSTGGALG
-439 GNVIYVKIPNGTY
+439 GNAIYVKIPNGTY

-462 PGMTAGVPVK
+462 PGIAAGVPVK
-472 AGQIIGYNGSTGSG
+472 AGQIIGYNGSTGTTTP
-486 GSSHLHFEVHPFGG
+486 HLHFEVHPFGG
-500 PAVSP
+500 PAVNP

>member
-1 MNGSIFRK
+1 MNSNLLRK
-9 AIAIGILSSTFGIAS
+9 VIAIGALSATFGIA
-24 IALSTTSAS
+24 ATTISATTAGASPVVS
-33 ASSVITAATAALP
+33 AAVSQLP

-61 IMARGFTI
+61 IMARGFSI

-74 GTYSEATRSALK
+74 GAYSDATRSALK
-86 SLQKVAGFKASGTL
+86 SLQKVAGFKATGTL

-113 VALSSSSLPAVGAS
+113 VALSSSSLPAVGAT
-127 GDAVWSVQQALINSG
+127 GDAVWSVQQALINNG

-161 GKFQAAKGLTV
+161 GKFQSAKGLPL

-187 QAPKSVVVSS
+187 AAPKTVVTASVKTASAVVVKPSS
-197 VVVASAKTSATTATP
+197 F
-212 AAVVTSN
+212 
-219 YPKLGDRSETVK
+219 PKQGDRSDQVK

-237 MNDSIG
+237 INDVIG

-249 GRFGK
+249 GRFGA

-259 IAEYQKRRGLNITG
+259 IAEYQRRRGLNITG
-273 SMDDATNAAM
+273 TMDDATNAAM
-283 FAAPV
+283 FAAPAPAPAV
-288 AASVAPVAAT
+288 AVEAT
-298 TAMTFETLP
+298 ATSMTFETLP
-307 ARGQTGELVRAL
+307 ARGQSGELVRTL

-340 ATTVAISNFQAARA
+340 ATTVAITNFQIARG

-369 ALIPSFE
+369 ALIPSLE

-389 GGCGFSDTWH
+389 GRCSFSDTWKQAR
-399 DPRSGGRLHEGVDI
+399 PGGRLHEGVDI

-428 ISRMSSGGALG
+428 ISRMSTGGVLG
-439 GNVIYVKIPNGTY
+439 GNAIYLTIPNGTY

-462 PGMTAGVPVK
+462 PGIAPGVSVR
-472 AGQIIGYNGSTGSG
+472 AGQIIGYNGETGHA
-486 GSSHLHFEVHPFGG
+486 GSPHLHFEVHPFGG

>member
-1 MNGSIFRK
+1 MNGSILRK
-9 AIAIGILSSTFGIAS
+9 TIAIGLLSSTFGIAS
-24 IALSTTSAS
+24 IAMSTTSAS
-33 ASSVITAATAALP
+33 ASPLITAAPAALP

-74 GTYSEATRSALK
+74 GSYSEATRSALK

-161 GKFQAAKGLTV
+161 SKFQAAKGLTV
-172 TKVVDEATAIALGML
+172 TKVVDEATAVALGML
-187 QAPKSVVVSS
+187 SAPKV
-197 VVVASAKTSATTATP
+197 VVVASVKTVAAAP

-219 YPKLGDRSETVK
+219 FPKLGDRSETVK

-237 MNDSIG
+237 INDSIG

-273 SMDDATNAAM
+273 TMDDATNAAM

-288 AASVAPVAAT
+288 ATPAAPVAAAT
-298 TAMTFETLP
+298 SMTYETLP
-307 ARGQTGELVRAL
+307 ARGQSGDLVRAL

-389 GGCGFSDTWH
+389 GGCGFTDTWH
-399 DPRSGGRLHEGVDI
+399 APRSGGRLHEGVDI
-413 MGAKGLAI
+413 IGAKGLAI

-428 ISRMSSGGALG
+428 ISRMSTGGALG
-439 GNVIYVKIPNGTY
+439 GNAIYVKIPNGTY

-462 PGMTAGVPVK
+462 PGMAAGVPVK
-472 AGQIIGYNGSTGSG
+472 AGQIIGYNGSTGTTTP
-486 GSSHLHFEVHPFGG
+486 HLHFEVHPFGG
-500 PAVSP
+500 PAVNP

-516 VTTVLPQS
+516 VTTVLPQP

>member
-24 IALSTTSAS
+24 IAMSTTSAS
-33 ASSVITAATAALP
+33 ASPAISAVPAALP
-46 KFGDNGPEVVRLQEA
+46 KFGDNGPEVIRLQEA
-61 IMARGFTI
+61 ILARGFTI

-74 GTYSEATRSALK
+74 GSYSEATRSALK

-172 TKVVDEATAIALGML
+172 TKVVDEATAVALGML
-187 QAPKSVVVSS
+187 SAPQS
-197 VVVASAKTSATTATP
+197 VVVAAVKAVATP
-212 AAVVTSN
+212 AAVVPSN
-219 YPKLGDRSETVK
+219 FPKQGDRSETVK

-237 MNDSIG
+237 IKDSIG

-249 GRFGK
+249 GRFGV

-259 IAEYQKRRGLNITG
+259 IAEYQRRRGLNITG
-273 SMDDATNAAM
+273 SIDDATNAAM

-288 AASVAPVAAT
+288 VAPVAASTAPVAAAT

-307 ARGQTGELVRAL
+307 TRGQSGDLVRAL

-361 DVNTAVAL
+361 DLNTAVAL
-369 ALIPSFE
+369 ALIPSLE

-389 GGCGFSDTWH
+389 GRCGFTDTWGQS
-399 DPRSGGRLHEGVDI
+399 RSEGRSHEGTDVI
-413 MGAKGLAI
+413 GARGLAL

-428 ISRMSSGGALG
+428 ISKVSTGGRLG
-439 GNVIYVKIPNGTY
+439 GNAIYVKIPNGTY
-452 FYYAHLDSFA
+452 FYYAHLDNFA
-462 PGMTAGVPVK
+462 PGMAAGVPVK
-472 AGQIIGYNGSTGSG
+472 AGQVIGYVGSTGTTTP
-486 GSSHLHFEVHPFGG
+486 HLHFEVHPFGG
-500 PAVSP
+500 AAVNP
-505 YQFVKAVDACN
+505 YAILKAADACN
-516 VTTVLPQS
+516 VLDVLPQP

>member
-1 MNGSIFRK
+1 MNSNLLRK
-9 AIAIGILSSTFGIAS
+9 FIAIGALSATFGIA
-24 IALSTTSAS
+24 ATTVSAT
-33 ASSVITAATAALP
+33 TAAASPVVSAAVSQLP

-61 IMARGFTI
+61 IMARGFSI

-74 GTYSEATRSALK
+74 GTYSDATRSALK
-86 SLQKVAGFKASGTL
+86 SLQKVAGFKATGTL

-113 VALSSSSLPAVGAS
+113 VALSSSSLPAVGAT
-127 GDAVWSVQQALINSG
+127 GDAVWSVQQALINNG

-161 GKFQAAKGLTV
+161 GKFQSAKGLPL

-187 QAPKSVVVSS
+187 AAPKTVVTASVKTASAVVVKPSS
-197 VVVASAKTSATTATP
+197 F
-212 AAVVTSN
+212 
-219 YPKLGDRSETVK
+219 PKQGDRSDQVK

-237 MNDSIG
+237 INDVIG

-249 GRFGK
+249 GRFGA

-259 IAEYQKRRGLNITG
+259 IAEYQRRRGLNITG
-273 SMDDATNAAM
+273 TMDDATNAAM
-283 FAAPV
+283 FAAPAPAPAV
-288 AASVAPVAAT
+288 AVEAT
-298 TAMTFETLP
+298 ATSMTFETLP
-307 ARGQTGELVRAL
+307 ARGQSGELVRTL

-340 ATTVAISNFQAARA
+340 ATTVAITNFQIARG

-369 ALIPSFE
+369 ALIPSLE

-389 GGCGFSDTWH
+389 GRCSFSDTWKQAR
-399 DPRSGGRLHEGVDI
+399 PGGRLHEGVDI

-428 ISRMSSGGALG
+428 ISRMSTGGVLG
-439 GNVIYVKIPNGTY
+439 GNAIYLTIPNGTY

-462 PGMTAGVPVK
+462 PGIAPGVSVR
-472 AGQIIGYNGSTGSG
+472 AGQIIGYNGETGHA
-486 GSSHLHFEVHPFGG
+486 GSPHLHFEVHPFGG

>member
-1 MNGSIFRK
+1 MNGSILRK
-9 AIAIGILSSTFGIAS
+9 TIAIGLLSSTFGIAS
-24 IALSTTSAS
+24 IAMSTTSAS
-33 ASSVITAATAALP
+33 ASPLITAAPAALP

-74 GTYSEATRSALK
+74 GSYSEATRSALK

-161 GKFQAAKGLTV
+161 SKFQAAKGLTV
-172 TKVVDEATAIALGML
+172 TKVVDEATAVALGML
-187 QAPKSVVVSS
+187 SAPKV
-197 VVVASAKTSATTATP
+197 VVVASVKTVAAAP

-219 YPKLGDRSETVK
+219 FPKLGDRSETVK

-237 MNDSIG
+237 INDSIG

-273 SMDDATNAAM
+273 TMDDATNAAM

-288 AASVAPVAAT
+288 ATPAAPVAAAT
-298 TAMTFETLP
+298 SMTYETLP
-307 ARGQTGELVRAL
+307 ARGQSGDLVRAL

-340 ATTVAISNFQAARA
+340 ATTVALGNFQAARA

-389 GGCGFSDTWH
+389 GGCGFTDTWH

-413 MGAKGLAI
+413 IGAKGLAI

-428 ISRMSSGGALG
+428 ISRMSTGGALG
-439 GNVIYVKIPNGTY
+439 GNAIYVKIPNGTY

-462 PGMTAGVPVK
+462 PGMAAGVPVK
-472 AGQIIGYNGSTGSG
+472 AGQIIGYNGSTGT
-486 GSSHLHFEVHPFGG
+486 GSPHLHFEVHPFGG
-500 PAVSP
+500 PAVNP

>member
-9 AIAIGILSSTFGIAS
+9 AIAIGLLSSTFGIAS

-33 ASSVITAATAALP
+33 ASPVITAAPAALP

-61 IMARGFTI
+61 IMARGFSIT
-69 KGGVT
+69 GGVT
-74 GTYSEATRSALK
+74 GSYSEATRSALK
-86 SLQKVAGFKASGTL
+86 SLQKVAGFKASGML

-161 GKFQAAKGLTV
+161 GKFQTAKGLTV

-187 QAPKSVVVSS
+187 NAPKP
-197 VVVASAKTSATTATP
+197 VVVASAKTVTA
-212 AAVVTSN
+212 AAVVNSSF
-219 YPKLGDRSETVK
+219 PKLGDRSETVK

-237 MNDSIG
+237 IKDSIG

-249 GRFGK
+249 GRFGA

-273 SMDDATNAAM
+273 SMDDATNAVM

-288 AASVAPVAAT
+288 AAPSPVAVAA

-307 ARGQTGELVRAL
+307 ARGQSGDLVRAL

-340 ATTVAISNFQAARA
+340 ATTVALGNFQTTRA

-369 ALIPSFE
+369 ALIPSLE

-389 GGCGFSDTWH
+389 GRCGFTDTWGQA
-399 DPRSGGRLHEGVDI
+399 RSEGRSHEGTDV
-413 MGAKGLAI
+413 MGARGLAL

-428 ISRMSSGGALG
+428 ISRMSTGGRLG

-462 PGMTAGVPVK
+462 PGMAAGVPVK
-472 AGQIIGYNGSTGSG
+472 AGQIIGYVGSTGDAG
-486 GSSHLHFEVHPFGG
+486 TPHLHFEVHPFGG
-500 PAVSP
+500 AAVNP
-505 YQFVKAVDACN
+505 YAILKAADACN
-516 VTTVLPQS
+516 VLDVLPQP

>member
-9 AIAIGILSSTFGIAS
+9 AIAIGILSSTFGIAIS
-24 IALSTTSAS
+24 ALSTTSVS
-33 ASSVITAATAALP
+33 ASPFITAAPAALP

-74 GTYSEATRSALK
+74 GSYSEATRSALR

-147 GADGKFGLATTIAL
+147 GADGKFGLATKIAL

-187 QAPKSVVVSS
+187 SAPTP
-197 VVVASAKTSATTATP
+197 VVVASVKTV
-212 AAVVTSN
+212 AAAPVAVATSN
-219 YPKLGDRSETVK
+219 FPKLGDRSETVK

-237 MNDSIG
+237 IKDSIG

-249 GRFGK
+249 GRFGA

-283 FAAPV
+283 FAVSAETTAAPV
-288 AASVAPVAAT
+288 AAAT
-298 TAMTFETLP
+298 SAMTYETLP
-307 ARGQTGELVRAL
+307 ARGQSGELVRAL

-361 DVNTAVAL
+361 DVNTAIAL
-369 ALIPSFE
+369 ALIPTLE

-389 GGCGFSDTWH
+389 GRCGFTDTWGQS
-399 DPRSGGRLHEGVDI
+399 RSEGRSHEGTDV
-413 MGAKGLAI
+413 MGARGLAL

-428 ISRMSSGGALG
+428 ISRMSTGGRLG
-439 GNVIYVKIPNGTY
+439 GNAIYVKIPNGTY

-462 PGMTAGVPVK
+462 PGMATGVPVK
-472 AGQIIGYNGSTGSG
+472 AGQVIGYVGSTGTTTP
-486 GSSHLHFEVHPFGG
+486 HLHFEVHPFGG
-500 PAVSP
+500 AAVNP
-505 YQFVKAVDACN
+505 YAILKAADACN
-516 VTTVLPQS
+516 VMDVLPQP

>member
-1 MNGSIFRK
+1 MNSNLFRK
-9 AIAIGILSSTFGIAS
+9 VIAIGILSSTFGIAS
-24 IALSTTSAS
+24 IAMSTTSAS
-33 ASSVITAATAALP
+33 ASPVSSAATAALP

-61 IMARGFTI
+61 IMARGFSIT
-69 KGGVT
+69 GGVT
-74 GTYSEATRSALK
+74 GSYSEATRSALK

-100 DEKTAKFLGLVDV
+100 DEKTAKFLGLVDI

-187 QAPKSVVVSS
+187 SATKP
-197 VVVASAKTSATTATP
+197 VVVASAKTVTAAATP
-212 AAVVTSN
+212 TAAVNSN
-219 YPKLGDRSETVK
+219 FPKLGERSETVK

-237 MNDSIG
+237 IKDSIG

-249 GRFGK
+249 GRFGA

-273 SMDDATNAAM
+273 SMDDATNAVM
-283 FAAPV
+283 FATPVAAPAPV
-288 AASVAPVAAT
+288 AVAA

-307 ARGQTGELVRAL
+307 ARGQSGDMVRAL

-340 ATTVAISNFQAARA
+340 ATTVALGNFQAARA
-354 LNQTKVL
+354 LNQSKVL

-369 ALIPSFE
+369 ALIPSLE

-389 GGCGFSDTWH
+389 GRCGFTDTWGQA
-399 DPRSGGRLHEGVDI
+399 RSEGRSHEGTDV
-413 MGAKGLAI
+413 MGARGLAL

-428 ISRMSSGGALG
+428 ISRMSTGGRLG

-462 PGMTAGVPVK
+462 PGMAAGVPVK
-472 AGQIIGYNGSTGSG
+472 AGQIIGYVGSTGDAG
-486 GSSHLHFEVHPFGG
+486 TPHLHFEVHPFGG
-500 PAVSP
+500 AAVNP
-505 YQFVKAVDACN
+505 YAILKAADACN
-516 VTTVLPQS
+516 VLDVLPQP

>member
-1 MNGSIFRK
+1 MNSNLLRK
-9 AIAIGILSSTFGIAS
+9 VIAIGLLSSTFGIAS

-33 ASSVITAATAALP
+33 ASPLISAAPAALP

-61 IMARGFTI
+61 IMARGFSIT
-69 KGGVT
+69 GGVT
-74 GTYSEATRSALK
+74 GSYSDATRSALK
-86 SLQKVAGFKASGTL
+86 SLQKIAGFKASGML

-187 QAPKSVVVSS
+187 SAPKP
-197 VVVASAKTSATTATP
+197 VVVASAKIVTT
-212 AAVVTSN
+212 AAVVNSIF
-219 YPKLGDRSETVK
+219 PKLGDRSETVK

-237 MNDSIG
+237 IKDSIG

-249 GRFGK
+249 GRFGA

-273 SMDDATNAAM
+273 SMDDATNAVM

-288 AASVAPVAAT
+288 AAPVPVAVTA

-307 ARGQTGELVRAL
+307 ARGQSGDLVRAL
-319 QNALIANGTEVKGGA
+319 QNALIANGTEIKGGA

-340 ATTVAISNFQAARA
+340 ATTVALGNFQTARA

-369 ALIPSFE
+369 ALIPSLE

-389 GGCGFSDTWH
+389 GRCGFADTWGQA
-399 DPRSGGRLHEGVDI
+399 RSEGRSHEGTDV
-413 MGAKGLAI
+413 MGARGLAL

-428 ISRMSSGGALG
+428 ISRMSTGGRLG

-462 PGMTAGVPVK
+462 PGMAAGVPVK
-472 AGQIIGYNGSTGSG
+472 AGQIIGYVGSTGDAG
-486 GSSHLHFEVHPFGG
+486 TPHLHFEVHPFGG
-500 PAVSP
+500 AAVNP
-505 YQFVKAVDACN
+505 YAILKAADACN
-516 VTTVLPQS
+516 VLDVLPQP

>member
-24 IALSTTSAS
+24 IAMSTTSAS
-33 ASSVITAATAALP
+33 ASSAISAAPAALP
-46 KFGDNGPEVVRLQEA
+46 KFGDNGPEVIRLQQA
-61 IMARGFTI
+61 ILARGFTI

-74 GTYSEATRSALK
+74 GSYSEATRSALK
-86 SLQKVAGFKASGTL
+86 SLQKVAGFKASGML

-161 GKFQAAKGLTV
+161 GKFQSAKGLTV
-172 TKVVDEATAIALGML
+172 TKVVDEATAVALGML
-187 QAPKSVVVSS
+187 SAPQP
-197 VVVASAKTSATTATP
+197 VVVASAKTVATP
-212 AAVVTSN
+212 AAVVPSN
-219 YPKLGDRSETVK
+219 FPKQGDRSETVK

-237 MNDSIG
+237 IKDSIG

-249 GRFGK
+249 GRFGV

-259 IAEYQKRRGLNITG
+259 IAEYQRRRGLNITG

-283 FAAPV
+283 FTAPVVAPVAAPAAPV
-288 AASVAPVAAT
+288 AAAT

-307 ARGQTGELVRAL
+307 ARGQSGEFVRAL
-319 QNALIANGTEVKGGA
+319 QNALIANGTDIKGGA

-389 GGCGFSDTWH
+389 GGCGFTDTWH
-399 DPRSGGRLHEGVDI
+399 QPRSGGRLHEGVDI

-428 ISRMSSGGALG
+428 ISRMSTGGALG
-439 GNVIYVKIPNGTY
+439 GNAIYVKIPNGTY

-462 PGMTAGVPVK
+462 PGMAVGVPVK
-472 AGQIIGYNGSTGSG
+472 AGQIIGYNGSTGSTTP
-486 GSSHLHFEVHPFGG
+486 HLHFEVHPFGG
-500 PAVSP
+500 PAVNP

-516 VTTVLPQS
+516 VTTVLPQP

>member
-1 MNGSIFRK
+1 MNGSILRK
-9 AIAIGILSSTFGIAS
+9 TIAIGLLSSTFGIAS
-24 IALSTTSAS
+24 IAMSTTSAS
-33 ASSVITAATAALP
+33 ASPLITAAPAALP

-74 GTYSEATRSALK
+74 GSYSEATRSALK

-161 GKFQAAKGLTV
+161 SKFQAAKGLTV
-172 TKVVDEATAIALGML
+172 TKVVDEATAVALGVL
-187 QAPKSVVVSS
+187 SAPKV
-197 VVVASAKTSATTATP
+197 VVVASVKTVAAAP

-219 YPKLGDRSETVK
+219 FPKLGDRSETVK

-237 MNDSIG
+237 INDSIG

-273 SMDDATNAAM
+273 TMDDATNAAM

-288 AASVAPVAAT
+288 ATPAAPVAAAT
-298 TAMTFETLP
+298 SMTYETLP
-307 ARGQTGELVRAL
+307 ARGQSGDLVRAL

-389 GGCGFSDTWH
+389 GGCGFTDTWH
-399 DPRSGGRLHEGVDI
+399 APRSGGRLHEGVDI
-413 MGAKGLAI
+413 IGAKGLAI

-428 ISRMSSGGALG
+428 ISRMSTGGALG
-439 GNVIYVKIPNGTY
+439 GNAIYVKIPNGTY

-462 PGMTAGVPVK
+462 PGMAAGVPVK
-472 AGQIIGYNGSTGSG
+472 AGQIIGYNGSTGTTTP
-486 GSSHLHFEVHPFGG
+486 HLHFEVHPFGG
-500 PAVSP
+500 PAVNP

-516 VTTVLPQS
+516 VTTVLPQP